1 MQIQPQVGRR
11 SYENV
16 CADVQTIE
24 LWFSTR
30 SETRREA
37 EQYYPEQM
45 DGVTWC
51 STCASL
57 RPVFNFRPANVK
69 RSHVSLVKLLISSQT
84 CETRTKMKWCGT
96 K

>member
-57 RPVFNFRPANVK
+57 TDILTTK
-69 RSHVSLVKLLISSQT
+69 TIIKLKQLLLITSGPKYKST
-84 CETRTKMKWCGT
+84 SY
-96 K
+96 